1 MRRHAKRWPTRSL
14 RFKARLVENSG
25 LGRRLGAVLYDALL
39 VLALLFLASLPFI
52 AVRGGQP
59 VEAGDPVYRLTM
71 VAVAWLFYAVFWS
84 RYGRTL
90 GLQSWRLR
98 IETPDGRKP
107 TFAAASL
114 RFFAAIV
121 SWLPLGLGF
130 WWQLWDPEHL
140 TWHDRW
146 SGTRLRYYPK

>member
-1 MRRHAKRWPTRSL
+1 MQNA
-14 RFKARLVENSG
+14 G
-25 LGRRLGAVLYDALL
+25 LGRRLGAALYDAAL
-39 VLALLFLASLPFI
+39 VLALMFLATLPFI
-52 AVRGGQP
+52 ALRGGQP
-59 VEAGDPVYRLTM
+59 VEAGDPIYQLVMLL
-71 VAVAWLFYAVFWS
+71 VAWLFYSVFWS

-98 IETPDGRKP
+98 IETADGGKP

-114 RFFAAIV
+114 RFVAAIV
-121 SWLPLGLGF
+121 AWLPAGLGF
-130 WWQLWDPEHL
+130 WWQLWDRDKL

>member
-1 MRRHAKRWPTRSL
+1 
-14 RFKARLVENSG
+14 
-25 LGRRLGAVLYDALL
+25 VLYDALL
-39 VLALLFLASLPFI
+39 VLALMFLATLPFV
-52 AVRGGQP
+52 AVRGGEP
-59 VEAGDPVYRLTM
+59 VESGDPLYRVVMFLI
-71 VAVAWLFYAVFWS
+71 AWLFYAVFWS

-98 IETPDGRKP
+98 IETADGGKP
-107 TFAAASL
+107 GFWRASS
-114 RFFAAIV
+114 RFLAAIV

-130 WWQLWDPEHL
+130 WWQLWDRDNL

>member
-1 MRRHAKRWPTRSL
+1 MTLQAAQNT
-14 RFKARLVENSG
+14 G

-39 VLALLFLASLPFI
+39 VIALMSLATLPFI
-52 AVRGGQP
+52 AARSSEP
-59 VEAGDPVYRLTM
+59 VEPGDPLYQLTM
-71 VAVAWLFYAVFWS
+71 FLVAWLFYGIFWS

-98 IETPDGRKP
+98 IETADGRKP
-107 TFAAASL
+107 SFAAASL
-114 RFFAAIV
+114 RFLAAIV

-130 WWQLWDPEHL
+130 WWQLWDSENL

-146 SGTRLRYYPK
+146 SKTRLRYYPK